1 MIRPKFKLP
10 GEESIDLI
18 IDKEN
23 ALGPIEVLSSRL
35 EKYDDEDTTK
45 FATEL
50 YNLLSKD
57 KSEDAKELMDEF
69 YKEKYPIE
77 EEVEED

>member
-1 MIRPKFKLP
+1 MIRPKFKVP

-23 ALGPIEVLSSRL
+23 ALGPVEVLSSRL
-35 EKYDDEDTTK
+35 EKYDDEDITK

-57 KSEDAKELMDEF
+57 KSEDAMELIDEF

-77 EEVEED
+77 DEVEED

>member
-1 MIRPKFKLP
+1 MDRFHNDVLHHKANKC
-10 GEESIDLI
+10 I
-18 IDKEN
+18 I
-23 ALGPIEVLSSRL
+23 A
-35 EKYDDEDTTK
+35 
-45 FATEL
+45 